1 MVKGI
6 RTEVT
11 AGGWCSQGR
20 GTGGKLLGFHKLLS
34 VILRSSCID
43 GALVKI
49 HPFVN

>member
-1 MVKGI
+1 MVKGL

-20 GTGGKLLGFHKLLS
+20 GAGGKLLGFYKFLS
-34 VILRSSCID
+34 VILRSSCTD

-49 HPFVN
+49 HQFVS